1 MGTHAATARRARL
14 TVENIEAMHFH
25 GVICQWWRIIRHQV
39 CQAQAPAQEG
49 GDDEIFRIEIGMEL
63 IACYSLRQ

>member
-1 MGTHAATARRARL
+1 MGTHAATARRVRP

-25 GVICQWWRIIRHQV
+25 GVICQWWSIIHHQV

-49 GDDEIFRIEIGMEL
+49 GDDDDFKGRNWRGIDCL
-63 IACYSLRQ
+63 